1 MIPPAAKRPRS
12 ALTLIEMLT
21 TVAALVIVLGLMVSL
36 AGYVRNRSAESLTRD
51 LMVKLERLMAQYQAE
66 QYRPLR
72 SALAAVPELAAPE
85 TRGND
90 ELLRRRAERNS
101 AEFVRILRLQAGPD
115 VFRTLPVALYDQRV
129 LRDAWGTPVAYFH
142 SGSHSL
148 DDSPPRSRSFF
159 VSAGPDRRFTTND
172 NNLYSYEWAW
182 DQ

>member
-72 SALAAVPELAAPE
+72 S
-85 TRGND
+85 RG
-90 ELLRRRAERNS
+90 RAGTGR
-101 AEFVRILRLQAGPD
+101 P
-115 VFRTLPVALYDQRV
+115 
-129 LRDAWGTPVAYFH
+129 RDA
-142 SGSHSL
+142 
-148 DDSPPRSRSFF
+148 RQR
-159 VSAGPDRRFTTND
+159 
-172 NNLYSYEWAW
+172 
-182 DQ
+182 